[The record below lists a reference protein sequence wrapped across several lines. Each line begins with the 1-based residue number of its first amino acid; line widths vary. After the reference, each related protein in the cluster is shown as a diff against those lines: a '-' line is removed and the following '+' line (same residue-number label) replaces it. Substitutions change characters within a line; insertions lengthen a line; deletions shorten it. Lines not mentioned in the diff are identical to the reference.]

1 MDRKIEHPR
10 KAGNAKDQADAVA
23 DRVDNFLGQTVW
35 RLCVLNGYLS
45 SGVLE
50 SAASETDGV
59 SAEQRTP
66 LLSGETGP
74 RQPGAPIGRLLLA
87 EAV

>member
-1 MDRKIEHPR
+1 M
-10 KAGNAKDQADAVA
+10 A
-23 DRVDNFLGQTVW
+23 DRVDNFLGQTVL

-45 SGVLE
+45 SGVLQ

-59 SAEQRTP
+59 SAEQPTA

-87 EAV
+87 VSSRS